1 MRCQNP
7 RASGGGEA
15 STVLRVSSERVAALL
30 DLYEGPR
37 ALTDQIWLDD
47 KNVLAARLILNN
59 IAE

>member
-1 MRCQNP
+1 
-7 RASGGGEA
+7 
-15 STVLRVSSERVAALL
+15 LL

-47 KNVLAARLILNN
+47 KNVLGARLILNN

>member
-1 MRCQNP
+1 MPKPKGKWCRGSIDC
-7 RASGGGEA
+7 
-15 STVLRVSSERVAALL
+15 VACFQRTCCALL